1 MRERI
6 LRYTFVL
13 LSLLAA
19 VPAVAQTPADT
30 TGRPAGGRVRGIQY
44 VESDHDAEAAREKAI
59 PLLAGLSLSGDVAGL
74 VMAAFTPYGQIE
86 AACRVN
92 LKERFFPIFEMG
104 WGISDHMDELTEQ
117 HFKTNAP
124 YFRVGCDYNVANDRL
139 SGNRIYVGAR
149 YAFSSFKYDLDGPAL
164 SDPVWGGSVP
174 YHFEGV
180 SASSQWGELV
190 LGLDAKIWKFF
201 HLGWSFRYR
210 VRIKQKRTPLG
221 QPWYVPGFGK
231 NDHTCFGGTFNLIF
245 DI

>member
-1 MRERI
+1 M
-6 LRYTFVL
+6 
-13 LSLLAA
+13 
-19 VPAVAQTPADT
+19 
-30 TGRPAGGRVRGIQY
+30 
-44 VESDHDAEAAREKAI
+44 
-59 PLLAGLSLSGDVAGL
+59 
-74 VMAAFTPYGQIE
+74 
-86 AACRVN
+86 
-92 LKERFFPIFEMG
+92 
-104 WGISDHMDELTEQ
+104 
-117 HFKTNAP
+117 
-124 YFRVGCDYNVANDRL
+124 ANDRL

>member
-1 MRERI
+1 MSTNLGKTKREEV
-6 LRYTFVL
+6 LRKLTEKAF
-13 LSLLAA
+13 
-19 VPAVAQTPADT
+19 PPEKFAVAAKPFLDALMASPAMEVPLMLSRDYPEYVCKRESIRMDFPEVRMPWDWGSSFFNRT
-30 TGRPAGGRVRGIQY
+30 TVHVPLPKTVAVNFKRDGY
-44 VESDHDAEAAREKAI
+44 VMLEEKDGEYAARYSPSSKE
-59 PLLAGLSLSGDVAGL
+59 GL
-74 VMAAFTPYGQIE
+74 
-86 AACRVN
+86 
-92 LKERFFPIFEMG
+92 
-104 WGISDHMDELTEQ
+104 
-117 HFKTNAP
+117 
-124 YFRVGCDYNVANDRL
+124 
-139 SGNRIYVGAR
+139 
-149 YAFSSFKYDLDGPAL
+149 PAL